1 MLKYGLPMA
10 PAPVVVV
17 MVAGGSGRRGASVS
31 IGHGLPKQRV
41 QPGLLFGRKWLVP
54 SSVICSSFPIGLASK
69 MDRTCKM
76 ACLAA
81 CQGWLMPGS
90 CMRMLLSIDTHAQIS
105 RAFHLLTLFKSMP

>member
-17 MVAGGSGRRGASVS
+17 MVAEVVVVDVVPALVSGMAFLSSASS
-31 IGHGLPKQRV
+31 QACCSAEKLPDRS
-41 QPGLLFGRKWLVP
+41 G
-54 SSVICSSFPIGLASK
+54 C
-69 MDRTCKM
+69 RTCKM

-81 CQGWLMPGS
+81 CQGRLVPGS

-105 RAFHLLTLFKSMP
+105 RAFHLLTLFKAMP